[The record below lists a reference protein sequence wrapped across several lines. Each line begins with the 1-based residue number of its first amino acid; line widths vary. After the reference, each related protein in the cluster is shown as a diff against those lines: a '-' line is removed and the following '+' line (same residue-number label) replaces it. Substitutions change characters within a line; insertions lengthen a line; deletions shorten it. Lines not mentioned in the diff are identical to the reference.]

1 MFCECC
7 GAKQKVTSNFCKE
20 CGTKIERQ
28 SDGCCDG
35 RRQGSEKAEL
45 SSQLE
50 ATSRFPSRLNDGSEE
65 IDIYHRQ
72 PVSNS
77 ERPISGKDGR
87 KEWPC
92 QNEEVEI
99 DFAELGT
106 DWYEDVPIS
115 EEEMA
120 EYETMLRD
128 SGYSELIKKLDESN
142 SEWSHSTINIAV
154 TGEAGTGKSTLI
166 NSLRGLKADDD
177 GAAKTGCTETTK
189 MITCYPH
196 PEYPYLN
203 VWDLPGVGTPNLTR
217 EQYFQSVVDFKNYD
231 FLLLVSST
239 RFKENDMWL
248 ATIIME
254 CKPSANLF
262 FIRTKIDNDLENVKQ
277 ERRKSLNTGELTN
290 IVKQIKEDC
299 LENLKKGGIK
309 DPKVFV
315 INSHKTETFEFHK
328 LNVTLIKTVSDL
340 KRDAMTLCIATLSE
354 DILIKKVEVLSKRI
368 SKISNNAALRAAFSN
383 RENNQNRELKILMNE
398 AILYTRHFGV
408 STESLNLVAKKFRK
422 DMSEL
427 KNTIHV
433 QSAGILESETSFEKY
448 YERFEEKYNSSIVDR
463 IPVIGPQRKFR
474 KVQRQS
480 AAVLKSILNM
490 CKSENQRLQTQIA
503 LWTNTH
509 S

>member
-1 MFCECC
+1 
-7 GAKQKVTSNFCKE
+7 
-20 CGTKIERQ
+20 
-28 SDGCCDG
+28 
-35 RRQGSEKAEL
+35 
-45 SSQLE
+45 
-50 ATSRFPSRLNDGSEE
+50 
-65 IDIYHRQ
+65 
-72 PVSNS
+72 
-77 ERPISGKDGR
+77 
-87 KEWPC
+87 
-92 QNEEVEI
+92 
-99 DFAELGT
+99 
-106 DWYEDVPIS
+106 
-115 EEEMA
+115 
-120 EYETMLRD
+120 
-128 SGYSELIKKLDESN
+128 
-142 SEWSHSTINIAV
+142 
-154 TGEAGTGKSTLI
+154 
-166 NSLRGLKADDD
+166 
-177 GAAKTGCTETTK
+177 
-189 MITCYPH
+189 
-196 PEYPYLN
+196 
-203 VWDLPGVGTPNLTR
+203 
-217 EQYFQSVVDFKNYD
+217 
-231 FLLLVSST
+231 
-239 RFKENDMWL
+239 
-248 ATIIME
+248 ME